1 MKLLSIIIATYNAGN
16 TLNTCLTSIV
26 EQKSSEIELLIID
39 GGSTDNTLDI
49 AHSYGDKIDVL
60 ISEPDKGIYDAWN
73 KGISYSTGHWIM
85 FIGADDILVDNSL
98 LPYMQYVHQK
108 SCLNYDII
116 TACAYF
122 VDLKG
127 RLIKKIGEPF
137 CWKKEKRNMHISH
150 GSTLH
155 NESLFQEIG
164 GYSLEYKICADYE
177 LLMRKGKNLRCAFY
191 DQPVLVFKIGGA
203 SFSMK
208 CQYETFRIRK
218 KYHTVPLIVNLY
230 LCLKR
235 MVGIMLKSIIF
246 VTK

>member
-108 SCLNYDII
+108 SLSK
-116 TACAYF
+116 
-122 VDLKG
+122 L
-127 RLIKKIGEPF
+127 
-137 CWKKEKRNMHISH
+137 
-150 GSTLH
+150 
-155 NESLFQEIG
+155 
-164 GYSLEYKICADYE
+164 
-177 LLMRKGKNLRCAFY
+177 
-191 DQPVLVFKIGGA
+191 
-203 SFSMK
+203 
-208 CQYETFRIRK
+208 
-218 KYHTVPLIVNLY
+218 
-230 LCLKR
+230 
-235 MVGIMLKSIIF
+235 
-246 VTK
+246 

>member
-60 ISEPDKGIYDAWN
+60 ISEPDKGIYDAMN
-73 KGISYSTGHWIM
+73 KGLQ
-85 FIGADDILVDNSL
+85 AV
-98 LPYMQYVHQK
+98 
-108 SCLNYDII
+108 
-116 TACAYF
+116 
-122 VDLKG
+122 KG